1 MQAGGRRFDPDWLHQ
16 YLARPLFG
24 CVAAHTKIDLK
35 PTGAEAG
42 VVFFENVNE

>member
-16 YLARPLFG
+16 YLARPLRM
-24 CVAAHTKIDLK
+24 CRYAHTKIDWK
-35 PTGAEAG
+35 PTGVEAG